1 MPAAATDAGLTARE
15 AEVLTLLRNRLTN
28 NEIAEELFLSV
39 RTVESHV
46 SALLRKLGVED
57 RRALARMAGAPVIP
71 APARRASRRA
81 LPSPL
86 TGFVGRVREL
96 DDLADAVS

>member
-1 MPAAATDAGLTARE
+1 MSGPAAVTTPGLTARE
-15 AEVLTLLRNRLTN
+15 AEVLELLRNRLTN

-57 RRALARMAGAPVIP
+57 RRALARMAGRPGVP
-71 APARRASRRA
+71 APARRPARAA
-81 LPSPL
+81 LP
-86 TGFVGRVREL
+86 
-96 DDLADAVS
+96 